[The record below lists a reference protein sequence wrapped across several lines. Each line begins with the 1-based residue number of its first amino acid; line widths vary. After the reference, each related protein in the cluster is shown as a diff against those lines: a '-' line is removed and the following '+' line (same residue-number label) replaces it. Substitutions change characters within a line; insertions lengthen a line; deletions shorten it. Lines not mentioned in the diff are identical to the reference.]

1 MHNKLVT
8 LNLPTTKDNSSS
20 GERNKHFSKLLSAD
34 TAVELRYRAILEQIP
49 AIIYTDEVGGTN
61 QTLYIN
67 PQIESVTGYTP
78 DEWMADNHLW
88 FKIIQKEDQERVWTE
103 NIRTEKTG
111 EPYKVEYRLRTR
123 DGQIK
128 WVHDE
133 SWLIRDSSGKPL
145 FWQGYIIDIT
155 ERKQIEMELEHRAA
169 ELSAL
174 QETVLNLTRRHTLPD
189 LLKLIVERATALL
202 NASNGMLYLVNP
214 DAQSLTCVVSS
225 NTHKDYSGT
234 TLLFGEGAAGKVLKT
249 GKPLIIK
256 NYAKW
261 SGRSR
266 AFDNEEFPFQAVIS
280 APMVWQGQV
289 NGVLHVLR
297 KDQFTQR
304 DLEQLT
310 LFANHAAVAVENARL
325 YESASQDLENRKRA
339 ETALR
344 ESISIYRQ
352 AIESTGGVPY
362 YQSYSDNGGTIHY
375 DFIGEGIQQLTGYGP
390 DEFNAEIWDSLVLE
404 TRLSKELAGYLW
416 EEAIR
421 RVRSGENPISTWKCE
436 YRIKARDGKIHW
448 VFDSAVELRDENGVS
463 HGSIGLYRDITEAK
477 RAEQVQHA
485 IYRISQAVVTTA
497 SLDELYH
504 SIHDILGELMPVEN
518 FYIALY
524 DVNNDLLSF
533 PYYVDLYDT
542 PPPPSKPERGL
553 TEYVMRTKK
562 PLWAPEEIFQKL
574 VQQGEVEVVGSDS
587 FDWIGVP
594 LKLEERVTG
603 VMVAQSYT
611 PGVLYNQEDLD
622 LMEFV
627 STQVAVSIERKKA
640 EDALRVSLVEPRKHA
655 ERLALLNRIARA
667 ISTTLNLD
675 NLLEIVFQE
684 ITSVVPADSFFV
696 GLYDHQTDQIEFRI
710 RVDGD
715 VHEAPHVRPLGNA
728 LTAQVVKSR
737 KCLLIRDYDREKE
750 HLPMMTL
757 WGTGLPSRSWLGAP
771 MLLGE
776 DVIGVI
782 SVQSYSPNAFG
793 EREQELLS
801 TVADTVAI
809 AIENARLYEEEKQ
822 RAAHLTQIVKL
833 GTELATLRK
842 ESEVL
847 DTLVGRVAEIMDSAT
862 CTVMLIDSEKN
873 EAMLAAQI
881 GLPAGSGKLRIPLTL
896 PVFRKLIETGDPLI
910 LADID
915 RQEPTIRQ
923 VLVRPDLKAFFA
935 YPMVRRENVI
945 GVITLSSLKP
955 YNPSM
960 EEISACRLLAE
971 RVAAALENARLFE
984 RTERHLQQVQTLRT
998 IDAAIASS
1006 FDLKAILNIILYQ
1019 IVTQLNVD
1027 AADILL
1033 LNPHSYALEYSVGR
1047 GFVTTAIERSRFLL
1061 GEGVV
1066 GQQIMERRTI
1076 NIPDLKA
1083 VLHNLL
1089 RADIFSSEGFT
1100 TYSAAPLIAKGEVK
1114 GVLEVYNRTTCE
1126 RDGEWVDFLET
1137 LAGQV
1142 AIAIDNSQL
1151 FANLQRS
1158 NLELS
1163 MAYDATIEGWS
1174 RALDMRD
1181 SLTEGHTKRVTDIAI
1196 LLART
1201 MGMGEADLVHMRR
1214 GIMLH
1219 DMGKMGIPDTILLKP
1234 GPLSEE
1240 EWKIMRMHPQYA
1252 YEMLAPISYLR
1263 PALEI
1268 PGSHHEKWDG
1278 TGYPRGLKGEQ
1289 IPLAARIF
1297 TVVDVYDALTSD
1309 RPYRKAW
1316 SKEKAIEYILEEKGK
1331 FFDPRVVDIFMSLRQ
1346 EMGLTSKGDYK

>member
-1 MHNKLVT
+1 MQSKLVT
-8 LNLPTTKDNSSS
+8 LD
-20 GERNKHFSKLLSAD
+20 LSVKNDTLETQEGDKQFNQQHKAD
-34 TAVELRYRAILEQIP
+34 AAVELRYRAILEQIP
-49 AIIYTDEVGGTN
+49 AIIYTDTPGEKSH
-61 QTLYIN
+61 TLYIN
-67 PQIESVTGYTP
+67 PQVHAILGYSP
-78 DEWMADNHLW
+78 KEWMADDLLW
-88 FKIIQKEDQERVWTE
+88 YSIIHKEDQERVWAE
-103 NIRTEKTG
+103 NLRTEQTG
-111 EPYKVEYRLRTR
+111 EPFKAEYRVHTR
-123 DGQIK
+123 EGRIK

-133 SWLIRDSSGKPL
+133 SWLFRDPSGKPL

-174 QETVLNLTRRHTLPD
+174 QETVLNLTARHSLPD
-189 LLKLIVERATALL
+189 LLNLIVERATLLL
-202 NASNGMLYLVNP
+202 NASNGMLYLANS
-214 DAQSLTCVVSS
+214 DAMSVTCAVSY
-225 NTHKDYSGT
+225 NTQRDYTGV
-234 TLLFGEGAAGKVLKT
+234 TLESGEGAAGKVLTT

-256 NYAKW
+256 NYSKW
-261 SGRSR
+261 SGKAKEFSS
-266 AFDNEEFPFQAVIS
+266 EEFHNQALIS
-280 APMVWQGQV
+280 APMIWQGQV

-297 KDQFTQR
+297 KEQFSKT
-304 DLEQLT
+304 DLDQLT

-325 YESASQDLENRKRA
+325 YESAAKDLEDRKRA

-362 YQSYSDNGGTIHY
+362 YQSYSDDGKVVHY
-375 DFIGEGIQQLTGYGP
+375 DFIGEGILQLTGYEP
-390 DEFNAEIWDSLVLE
+390 NEFNSQVWDSLVQEAHLVGD
-404 TRLSKELAGYLW
+404 LAGLPW
-416 EEAIR
+416 AEAIR
-421 RVRSGENPISTWKCE
+421 TTRSGQNPISTWKCE

-448 VFDSAVELRDENGVS
+448 IFDSAVELRDENGVS

-504 SIHDILGELMPVEN
+504 SIHTILGKLMPVEN

-533 PYYVDLYDT
+533 PYYVDLYDQ
-542 PPPPSKPERGL
+542 PPPPSKPKRGL
-553 TEYVMRTKK
+553 TEYVLRTKK
-562 PLWAPEEIFQKL
+562 PLWAPEEVFNTL

-627 STQVAVSIERKKA
+627 STQVAVSIERKRA
-640 EDALRVSLVEPRKHA
+640 ENALRVSLVETRQHA

-675 NLLEIVFQE
+675 TLLEIVFQE
-684 ITSVVPADSFFV
+684 VTSVVPADSFFV
-696 GLYDHQTDQIEFRI
+696 GLYDQQTDQIEFRI

-715 VHEAPHVRPLGNA
+715 YHEAPHVRPLGNA

-737 KCLLIRDYDREKE
+737 KCLLIHDYELEKE
-750 HLPMMTL
+750 LLPPMRL
-757 WGTGLPSRSWLGAP
+757 WGTGRPSRSWLGAP
-771 MLLGE
+771 MLLGG
-776 DVIGVI
+776 DVLGVI

-793 EREQELLS
+793 EREQELIS

-809 AIENARLYEEEKQ
+809 AIENARLYEAEKR
-822 RAAHLTQIVKL
+822 RASQLTQIVKL
-833 GTELATLRK
+833 GTDLAPFRK
-842 ESEVL
+842 EADVL
-847 DTLVGRVAEIMDSAT
+847 EALVTRVAEIMESAT
-862 CTVMLIDSEKN
+862 CTVMLIDYEHN
-873 EAMLAAQI
+873 EAVLKTQT
-881 GLPAGSGKLRIPLTL
+881 GLPPDCDELRIPLTFPL
-896 PVFRKLIETGDPLI
+896 IRKLIDTGEPLI
-910 LADID
+910 LSNID
-915 RQEPTIRQ
+915 HQEPSIRQ
-923 VLVRPDLKAFFA
+923 ILVRPDIKAFFA

-945 GVITLSSLKP
+945 GVITMSSLKP
-955 YNPSM
+955 YNPSL
-960 EEISACRLLAE
+960 EEVSTCRLLAE

-984 RTERHLQQVQTLRT
+984 RTERHLQQVQALRT

-1019 IVTQLNVD
+1019 IVTQLKVD

-1047 GFVTTAIERSRFLL
+1047 GFITTAIERSRFLL

-1083 VLHNLL
+1083 VLQNFL
-1089 RADIFSSEGFT
+1089 RADIFLSEGFA
-1100 TYSAAPLIAKGEVK
+1100 TYSASPLIAKGEVK
-1114 GVLEVYNRTTCE
+1114 GVLEVFNRTVGE

-1181 SLTEGHTKRVTDIAI
+1181 SLTEGHTKRVTEIAI

-1201 MGMGEADLVHMRR
+1201 MGMGEAELVHMRR

-1234 GPLSEE
+1234 GPLNEE
-1240 EWKIMRMHPQYA
+1240 EWRVMRMHPQYA
-1252 YEMLAPISYLR
+1252 FEMLAPISYLR
-1263 PALEI
+1263 PALDI

-1316 SKEKAIEYILEEKGK
+1316 PKDQAIEYILEEKGK
-1331 FFDPRVVDIFMSLRQ
+1331 FFDPRVVDTFMSLRH
-1346 EMGLTSKGDYK
+1346 ELGLTGKGEFK